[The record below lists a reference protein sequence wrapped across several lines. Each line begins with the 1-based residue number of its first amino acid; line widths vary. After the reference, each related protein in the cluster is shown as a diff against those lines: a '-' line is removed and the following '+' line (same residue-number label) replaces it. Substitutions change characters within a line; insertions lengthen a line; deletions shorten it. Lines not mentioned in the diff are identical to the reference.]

1 MILRKHLKKS
11 EEVKTKSEKDAK
23 RKRTEERGN
32 VHKEKRKGKEIS
44 QSNGEIER
52 LWDISYVD
60 GIICKFSEFG
70 YELCGKDFKTFEFPV
85 SNTSYIL
92 EHPGWLNDN
101 VIYVYLLLLSKTAS
115 KMGIEMYAFNC
126 HFFSHLR
133 RTVIERQN
141 EKNLYTMIS
150 KFHRDKIFESYDC
163 HVIPINS
170 MDGHHW
176 CIVYNDVW
184 KQTIYYYD
192 PMQKGM
198 QDVTATK
205 LIKFYFNLLYEFR
218 SYEVDVASK
227 RFITAFDV
235 CWESSFPLQNDH
247 SSCGVYVLLYASS
260 KLGLL
265 NVDSKKNSMREI
277 RKTIAVELY
286 NDQLYKRS
294 L

>member
-1 MILRKHLKKS
+1 M
-11 EEVKTKSEKDAK
+11 
-23 RKRTEERGN
+23 
-32 VHKEKRKGKEIS
+32 
-44 QSNGEIER
+44 
-52 LWDISYVD
+52 
-60 GIICKFSEFG
+60 
-70 YELCGKDFKTFEFPV
+70 
-85 SNTSYIL
+85 

-101 VIYVYLLLLSKTAS
+101 VIHAYLLLLSKTAS

-235 CWESSFPLQNDH
+235 CWESTFPTQNEH

-265 NVDSKKNSMREI
+265 NVDPMKNSMREI

-286 NDQLYKRS
+286 TNEKYIPVPEPFQTEKGVRECICICI
-294 L
+294 